1 MSTNRHQFLPA
12 TMAARALVAGV
23 VVVATWLGSP
33 AAAVAEETTANAP
46 LDSLEAVNSRM
57 RIGAQIFLD
66 PGHTEEEIQMHF
78 ARMKEVGLT
87 VARMFIIWDHVE
99 RKQGE
104 WNFDLYDK
112 AYDAAAANGIS
123 VLATLCP
130 EDPPGWLQMAP
141 FYHSKL
147 LLNEPELCE
156 PAKKYIRSVVTHF
169 KDHPAQGPWSLANE
183 PAGLAER
190 FNEGTLRQFGQW
202 LKRKYGTVEKVNE
215 RWFRPI
221 ESFEKV
227 NIGPE
232 ILRGHWVDYATL
244 LDWKWFRVQQQSD
257 QLRWVS
263 DQIRLYDK
271 IHPTHANPS
280 ALAYNMPAR
289 GADLWSQKEVFD
301 FAGTTIHPSWQVD
314 YHRETDVDLGTAFIT
329 DLLRSGSGGA
339 PWWITEMQ
347 SGPALFSGRLI
358 NPMGSMMTRWLW
370 DDIGAG
376 AKGVIFWCWHP
387 RRFGREAG
395 EFGLVNADAS
405 PTPRSEAIV
414 RLTKALAGPA
424 AFLHRAEPLP
434 ARVAILYSRPALMFG
449 AIDERYPRDG
459 DRVMLSLLGCHRALC
474 ERQIPV
480 QFINEDDLERGAAKR
495 YEVLYLPLVY
505 VMSDETVEAVRRYVA
520 EGGTVWADGM
530 TAWKDELGN
539 VRPDIPG
546 SLTDVFGIKVDD
558 LIPVGDAFSLT
569 PKDEHAGAFARMPMT
584 LRGAKVLASDAAGN
598 PVATRHRHG
607 KGEVIFFATAMTLG
621 HHKHPDAQS
630 GDWIAAPA
638 SAPASKMRVSATTK
652 APRVLFRGMSCPEGL
667 VAILTNPG
675 AEASVRVTFRGD
687 IRVIENVLA
696 KQRIK
701 AVSRN
706 GAIAIDVKV
715 PAGGVTVLLAR
726 TKTK

>member
-1 MSTNRHQFLPA
+1 M
-12 TMAARALVAGV
+12 
-23 VVVATWLGSP
+23 
-33 AAAVAEETTANAP
+33 
-46 LDSLEAVNSRM
+46 
-57 RIGAQIFLD
+57 
-66 PGHTEEEIQMHF
+66 
-78 ARMKEVGLT
+78 
-87 VARMFIIWDHVE
+87 
-99 RKQGE
+99 
-104 WNFDLYDK
+104 
-112 AYDAAAANGIS
+112 
-123 VLATLCP
+123 
-130 EDPPGWLQMAP
+130 
-141 FYHSKL
+141 
-147 LLNEPELCE
+147 
-156 PAKKYIRSVVTHF
+156 
-169 KDHPAQGPWSLANE
+169 
-183 PAGLAER
+183 
-190 FNEGTLRQFGQW
+190 
-202 LKRKYGTVEKVNE
+202 
-215 RWFRPI
+215 
-221 ESFEKV
+221 
-227 NIGPE
+227 
-232 ILRGHWVDYATL
+232 
-244 LDWKWFRVQQQSD
+244 DWKWFRVQQQSD

-271 IHPTHANPS
+271 KHPTHANPS

-301 FAGTTIHPSWQVD
+301 FAGTTIHPSWQVN
-314 YHRETDVDLGTAFIT
+314 YHQETDVDLGTAYIT
-329 DLLRSGSGGA
+329 DLLRSGSDGA

-358 NPMGSMMTRWLW
+358 NPMGPMMTRWLW

-405 PTPRSEAIV
+405 PTPRSEAVI

-449 AIDERYPRDG
+449 AIDERYPRGG
-459 DRVMLSLLGCHRALC
+459 DRVMLSSLGCHRALC

-480 QFINEDDLERGAAKR
+480 QFINEDDLERGEAKG

-505 VMSDETVEAVRRYVA
+505 VMSDETAKAVRRYVA

-558 LIPVGDAFSLT
+558 LVPVGDAFSLT
-569 PKDEHAGAFARMPMT
+569 PKDEHAGAFARMPIT
-584 LRGAKVLASDAAGN
+584 LRGAKVLACNATGS

-607 KGEVIFFATAMTLG
+607 KGEVIFFGTALTLG
-621 HHKHPDAQS
+621 HHKHPDAKS
-630 GDWIAAPA
+630 GNWIAAPA
-638 SAPASKMRVSATTK
+638 RAPASKMRVSATTK

-687 IRVIENVLA
+687 VRVIENVLA

-706 GAIAIDVKV
+706 GAIAIDVRV

-726 TKTK
+726 TKAK